1 MAFEK
6 MNLFG
11 DADPKKQSQNKMV
24 ELIGEISA
32 VFFESPDSLFK
43 VLLVTV
49 EEDDF
54 DWSEEQIVVTGN
66 IGDVQEGQKYQ
77 FNGKLIAHPK

>member
-32 VFFESPDSLFK
+32 VFF
-43 VLLVTV
+43 
-49 EEDDF
+49 
-54 DWSEEQIVVTGN
+54 
-66 IGDVQEGQKYQ
+66 
-77 FNGKLIAHPK
+77 